1 MVATLRVVLDQVVA
15 PTDADLGSRRAR
27 LARALVATTPGGCE
41 VAAIVPSAPD
51 AAGDLE
57 VPCPGSRT

>member
-15 PTDADLGSRRAR
+15 PTDADLAR
-27 LARALVATTPGGCE
+27 VARDWRALVATTPGGCE

-57 VPCPGSRT
+57 VPCPDSRT